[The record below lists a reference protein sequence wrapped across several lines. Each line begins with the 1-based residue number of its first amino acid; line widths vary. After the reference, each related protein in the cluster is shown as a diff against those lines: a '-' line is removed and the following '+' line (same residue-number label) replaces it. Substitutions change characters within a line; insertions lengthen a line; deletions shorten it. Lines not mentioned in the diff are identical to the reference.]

1 MDPQRFPKYLQLGPW
16 SLPKSFYLFHVLVTM
31 ITKDYNYFSYFQSML
46 PHLINFLQW
55 SLAFSPF
62 QSPKISYQDG
72 GSLDLLRFVQPKTS
86 MVIIALISN
95 VFNWRM
101 DHLFFLI
108 IYFSTY
114 PPQMDI
120 PAPSIYGQLVN
131 FFCNFNDF
139 FFWQIISQS
148 YP

>member
-31 ITKDYNYFSYFQSML
+31 ITKDYNYFSYFQSMTL
-46 PHLINFLQW
+46 TSSISYSGPLLFP
-55 SLAFSPF
+55 PF
-62 QSPKISYQDG
+62 QSPKFSYQDG

-101 DHLFFLI
+101 DHLIIILFHLPTTNGYPCTINLWTACEFFFAILKI
-108 IYFSTY
+108 
-114 PPQMDI
+114 
-120 PAPSIYGQLVN
+120 
-131 FFCNFNDF
+131 